1 VIVRATVL
9 AYFAV
14 LLAIG
19 FVASR
24 RIRGV
29 SDYYVGGKRLGRWL
43 VMFSAN
49 TTAESAWLLLGL
61 TGLGAAFGFKA
72 LWVVVGEVLG
82 VTLAWFWLAPRF
94 KRATDDCD
102 ALTVPDYLASRFGA
116 GPQAQR
122 VGTVRLVAA
131 LALAVFV
138 TIYVSAQIDA
148 TGKTFHKFLDW
159 NHYAG
164 VAVGFGI
171 VAVYTLSG
179 GFVAVVWSDLF
190 QGLLMLAGLV
200 VVPVAAF
207 LALDPQAPMLPAGL
221 LSFWGP
227 EGASLGT
234 FLSILALMAIGLG
247 FLGIPQVFV
256 RFIAVRSVG
265 EIRRGRW
272 LAVAFT
278 LLTDTGAVATGLLG
292 RRLLAP
298 QPGQALDLLG
308 PSGENVL
315 PLAVKELFPE
325 IVVGVFIAVILAAIM
340 STIDSLLVV
349 AASAIARDVYQKM
362 FRPKIPDEQLTRLS
376 RLVTVGLCALALTLS
391 ITVSW
396 LSPDRTVFW
405 YVIFG
410 WSGLTATFCPMMIL
424 ALTWRRY
431 NAAGALASMLCG
443 MAGVPLFKF
452 VVPHLGSAGATLG
465 RAEELLP
472 SFLLAL
478 AAGVAVTLLTDRPA
492 RARGPEG
499 LEQSS

>member
-1 VIVRATVL
+1 
-9 AYFAV
+9 
-14 LLAIG
+14 
-19 FVASR
+19 
-24 RIRGV
+24 
-29 SDYYVGGKRLGRWL
+29 
-43 VMFSAN
+43 MFSAN

-61 TGLGAAFGFKA
+61 TGLGAAVGAKA

-94 KRATDDCD
+94 KRATDECE
-102 ALTVPDYLASRFGA
+102 ALTVPDYLASRFSAGSQAHLVGA
-116 GPQAQR
+116 
-122 VGTVRLVAA
+122 VRLVAA
-131 LALAVFV
+131 AALTLFV
-138 TIYVSAQIDA
+138 TVYVSAQIDA

-171 VAVYTLSG
+171 VALYTLSG

-190 QGLLMLAGLV
+190 QGLLMLIGLV
-200 VVPVAAF
+200 SLPVAAF
-207 LALDPQAPMLPAGL
+207 FALDPQSSPLPAGL
-221 LSFWGP
+221 LSPWGP
-227 EGASLGT
+227 EGPSLGA
-234 FLSILALMAIGLG
+234 FFSILGLMAIGLG

-256 RFIAVRSVG
+256 RFIAIRSVD

-278 LLTDTGAVATGLLG
+278 LLTDTGAVATGILG

-298 QPGQALDLLG
+298 STAQAAELLG
-308 PSGENVL
+308 PGGENVF
-315 PLAVKELFPE
+315 PMAVMELFPE
-325 IVVGVFIAVILAAIM
+325 IVVGGFIAVILAAIM
-340 STIDSLLVV
+340 STIDSLLLV
-349 AASAIARDVYQKM
+349 ATSAISRDVYQKM
-362 FRPKIPDEQLTRLS
+362 FRPQLPDERLTRLS
-376 RLVTVGLCALALTLS
+376 RFVTVGLSALALAIS
-391 ITVSW
+391 ITVSF

-431 NAAGALASMLCG
+431 NAAGALASMACG
-443 MAGVPLFKF
+443 MVCVPFFKF
-452 VVPHLGSAGATLG
+452 VVPHLGGAGAVLA

-472 SFLLAL
+472 SFALAL

-492 RARGPEG
+492 HGEAGSRPTPRLGGDEVI
-499 LEQSS
+499 